1 MEARPEVENTPAAR
15 RGFSGAQVALIVL
28 VFIGVTIGAT
38 LWLARTYF
46 FPQPFQP
53 VQLSA
58 QEDARLNA
66 KLRRLD
72 IGVAEPDAGDAD
84 SDWLRPEPYSEAG
97 ASREVRLSEREL
109 NGLLARDPQL
119 AERVAVDLSRDLAS
133 ARVLIPV
140 DPDFP
145 LLGGR
150 TLRVA
155 AGLQL
160 AMQADRIAITLRGV
174 SIMGIPVPSAWL
186 GGLKNR
192 DLVAEFGGDPGFW
205 RSLADGIE
213 DLRITDGQLVMQLRE

>member
-1 MEARPEVENTPAAR
+1 MDAEPDAENLPAAR
-15 RGFSGAQVALIVL
+15 SGFSGLQVVLIVL
-28 VFIGVTIGAT
+28 VFIGVTVGGT
-38 LWLARTYF
+38 LWVARTYF
-46 FPQPFQP
+46 FPQPFKP
-53 VQLSA
+53 VQLST
-58 QEDARLNA
+58 QENERLNA

-72 IGVAEPDAGDAD
+72 IEVAAPGAGETD

-119 AERVAVDLSRDLAS
+119 AERVSVDLSRDLAS

-150 TLRVA
+150 TLRIA

-186 GGLKNR
+186 GGFKNR
-192 DLVAEFGGDPGFW
+192 DLVTEFGGDAGFW